1 MRAYRL
7 LPKPDSITVEAHEA
21 PQPVAAAGQILVRMR
36 AAGLNRGELL
46 PTHGLAAPGAPKPAG
61 MEGAGIVEAVGEG
74 VTKFVPGAPV
84 MGRCGGAFAEFALM
98 DAREAMAKPE
108 ALSWEDAAA
117 VPITYAVVHD
127 MLVAQGRIAAGEW
140 LLVAGIASGVGVAA
154 LQVAHL
160 YGAKVIGTSGSGAK
174 LDRLKALGLDLALC
188 TRKPDFHDAVM
199 KATGGR
205 GANLTV
211 NAVGG
216 SVFAE
221 CVRASAY
228 AGRIAFVG
236 YVDGVLKAELDLDA
250 LHVKRLRIFGVSN
263 KIRPAPERVAG
274 IEACAKDL
282 LPAFA
287 DGRLRPL
294 VDRVFDFGQL
304 AEAKAVMDSNAHVGK
319 IVLRI
324 AGG

>member
-7 LPKPDSITVEAHEA
+7 LPRSESIAVEAYDA
-21 PQPVAAAGQILVRMR
+21 PMPVAAAGQLVVRLY

-46 PTHGLAAPGAPKPAG
+46 PTHGRVAPGAPKPAG
-61 MEGAGIVEAVGEG
+61 MEGAGIVEAVGPG
-74 VTKFVPGAPV
+74 VVKFAPGARV
-84 MGRCGGAFAEFALM
+84 MGRCTGAFAEFALM
-98 DAREAMAKPE
+98 DAREAMAAP
-108 ALSWEDAAA
+108 ASLSWEEAAA

-127 MLVAQGRIAAGEW
+127 MLVVQGRIAPGEW

-160 YGAKVIGTSGSGAK
+160 FGAKVIGTSGSSAK
-174 LDRLKALGLDLALC
+174 LERLSALGLDLALC
-188 TRKPDFHDAVM
+188 TREPDFHAAVM
-199 KATGGR
+199 QATDGR
-205 GANLTV
+205 GADLIV

-221 CVRASAY
+221 CVRAGAY

-236 YVDGVLKAELDLDA
+236 YVDGVLHADLDLEA
-250 LHVKRLRIFGVSN
+250 LHVKRLRIYGVSN
-263 KIRPAPERVAG
+263 KARPAAERIAG
-274 IEACAKDL
+274 IEACAADL

-287 DGRLRPL
+287 DGRLKPL
-294 VDRVFDFGQL
+294 VDRVFDFGAL
-304 AEAKAVMDSNAHVGK
+304 AEAKALMDSSAHVGK

-324 AGG
+324 AKD